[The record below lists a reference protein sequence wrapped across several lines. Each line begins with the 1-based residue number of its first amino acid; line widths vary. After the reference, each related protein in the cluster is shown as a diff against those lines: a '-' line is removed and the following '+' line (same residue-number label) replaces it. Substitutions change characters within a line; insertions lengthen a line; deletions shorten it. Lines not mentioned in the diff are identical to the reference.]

1 MSLEVITDINMN
13 FSNGSGGHT
22 ASVTSSLNVK
32 NTDGSPTLGVVGGEI
47 GDKNLFSD
55 SRINNLLGRF
65 ICTSKTTSKTA
76 VGAVITRNY
85 SDITSL
91 TLNSYLVLVRG
102 INAPPVDGDSY
113 SGPVPYFSEVK
124 GSPIDPFPSLGV
136 KELDD
141 KRVLVAGKIYNYETA
156 ANFQGVKISLVYH
169 EGEPIDSLCLNKDMV
184 QQSYIDQPDLAQY
197 DLKFGYTLTEFLDM
211 LEAAGI
217 KQSGLE
223 NIEDADKIIFE
234 ASGTLAS
241 VTGTIA
247 SYFGFYYF
255 VNPNTGVLEFI
266 DSRIAAT
273 MPVTDFTQTTDE
285 NIVSATFTEDKFAPQ
300 DVNIY
305 IGQTEKQGEGEKSPA
320 KEDRP
325 LPSFFKKVDLSEAI
339 QAQFGEEI
347 YASLYSCFAQNVGSA
362 TFDKYVLL
370 LLLLQ
375 KNNIAGYDWVDF
387 GKLFPAELGD
397 DAKVKRS
404 FSTDVKGNANF
415 VINDTVIKNNGDY
428 EEVAIENVPEGFENR
443 VLANCEYF
451 NLPDTDGAG
460 NAERLQPVNLP
471 SQTGKKGGLFEY
483 LKGFY
488 EFYGGFYIS
497 NGYGKYKA
505 DRMAFQNTNNLTI
518 LGPFEE
524 TKKIS
529 DIEELSDFAQF
540 LKTYGT
546 KEAKNL
552 TIKDLFQSTRDS
564 AKATSTN
571 PFFFIGKRPWADLN
585 YTQGNNDEVDFQVI
599 SNFVDMLMLGNQRF
613 IGAPRA
619 VLGQPL
625 FDQVKNISQ
634 QSTAKFEASINIKN
648 SLKLTYLR
656 SKTPVNDV
664 GEGGEE
670 EKDNQLVG
678 SSDANQKIAE
688 LFDRYDLKNYVI
700 DAPKTDKY
708 IPLNLA
714 SASGSTTEMTALRD
728 TANKDY
734 LTILNTP
741 LKSSQKSVYGLEIPE
756 TFNITINS
764 FSITI
769 GTDGITT
776 TIGESSLKL
785 IPPDREFTIGRGM
798 ETIGKPLVNRRLR
811 AAQRNYL
818 GL

>member
-273 MPVTDFTQTTDE
+273 IPVTDFT
-285 NIVSATFTEDKFAPQ
+285 
-300 DVNIY
+300 
-305 IGQTEKQGEGEKSPA
+305 
-320 KEDRP
+320 
-325 LPSFFKKVDLSEAI
+325 
-339 QAQFGEEI
+339 
-347 YASLYSCFAQNVGSA
+347 
-362 TFDKYVLL
+362 
-370 LLLLQ
+370 
-375 KNNIAGYDWVDF
+375 
-387 GKLFPAELGD
+387 
-397 DAKVKRS
+397 
-404 FSTDVKGNANF
+404 
-415 VINDTVIKNNGDY
+415 
-428 EEVAIENVPEGFENR
+428 
-443 VLANCEYF
+443 
-451 NLPDTDGAG
+451 
-460 NAERLQPVNLP
+460 
-471 SQTGKKGGLFEY
+471 
-483 LKGFY
+483 
-488 EFYGGFYIS
+488 
-497 NGYGKYKA
+497 
-505 DRMAFQNTNNLTI
+505 
-518 LGPFEE
+518 
-524 TKKIS
+524 
-529 DIEELSDFAQF
+529 
-540 LKTYGT
+540 
-546 KEAKNL
+546 
-552 TIKDLFQSTRDS
+552 
-564 AKATSTN
+564 
-571 PFFFIGKRPWADLN
+571 
-585 YTQGNNDEVDFQVI
+585 
-599 SNFVDMLMLGNQRF
+599 
-613 IGAPRA
+613 
-619 VLGQPL
+619 
-625 FDQVKNISQ
+625 
-634 QSTAKFEASINIKN
+634 
-648 SLKLTYLR
+648 
-656 SKTPVNDV
+656 
-664 GEGGEE
+664 
-670 EKDNQLVG
+670 
-678 SSDANQKIAE
+678 
-688 LFDRYDLKNYVI
+688 
-700 DAPKTDKY
+700 
-708 IPLNLA
+708 
-714 SASGSTTEMTALRD
+714 
-728 TANKDY
+728 
-734 LTILNTP
+734 
-741 LKSSQKSVYGLEIPE
+741 
-756 TFNITINS
+756 
-764 FSITI
+764 
-769 GTDGITT
+769 
-776 TIGESSLKL
+776 
-785 IPPDREFTIGRGM
+785 
-798 ETIGKPLVNRRLR
+798 
-811 AAQRNYL
+811 
-818 GL
+818 